1 MATLTLQFGQYG
13 NQLGPTFFATMM
25 DYLRESGS
33 SGDATPWF
41 GQASDGS
48 IYTKAL
54 MIDMEPKAILKSC
67 LGKNDVIGGKF
78 HYNARSAIFGQ
89 SGSGN
94 NWAHGYM
101 EHGPR
106 ELPKILESVRKYAEE
121 ANTYIDGFFGI
132 LSLAGGTGSGLGS
145 YVISHLRDHY
155 PKSAILCNCV
165 VPFASGEVLT
175 QQYNTSLS
183 LASLIQEADGIL
195 LFGNDEAATIVKN
208 QQSRLSGAR
217 PSLTQLNAVIGRT
230 LAYNLSGLRRPVTDL
245 LEQTVPSVLYKLLAP
260 RVVPSFPSHDSQ
272 HQTLRSIVSRCRQM
286 MITGSPG
293 DTCMDWQQ
301 RLENRNYF
309 TRLVRS
315 HIVIRSPD
323 AEQFVSGYVNTDEY
337 LQLKDLDP
345 AILNSYTRAKQ
356 QDIKS
361 QRQGIK
367 EAYSML
373 MQSNFYDLY
382 PYYRPGKSDYPISL
396 RGENLKEDV
405 PPSAAL
411 VLNGNL
417 FSGTLTSLVLD
428 MKARMQAGAYMWHY
442 ERFGVTPTVIRD
454 ALITISQVIED
465 YTLK

>member
-13 NQLGPTFFATMM
+13 NQLGPSFFATMM
-25 DYLRESGS
+25 EYLEESGS
-33 SGDATPWF
+33 NGDATPWF
-41 GQASDGS
+41 GKASDDS
-48 IYTKAL
+48 IYAKAL

-106 ELPKILESVRKYAEE
+106 ELAKILESVRKYAEE
-121 ANTYIDGFFGI
+121 TSTYIDGFFSI

-145 YVISHLRDHY
+145 YVVSHLRDHY

-165 VPFASGEVLT
+165 VPFSSGEVLT

-195 LFGNDEAATIVKN
+195 LFGNDEATQIIKN
-208 QQSRLSGAR
+208 QQSRLSSAR
-217 PSLTQLNAVIGRT
+217 PSLMQLNTVIGRT
-230 LAYNLSGLRRPVTDL
+230 LAYNLAGLQRPVTDL
-245 LEQTVPSVLYKLLAP
+245 LEQTVPSMLYKLLAP
-260 RVVPSFPSHDSQ
+260 RVIPSFASHNTQ

-293 DTCMDWQQ
+293 DACMDWQQ
-301 RLENRNYF
+301 RLEDRNYF

-315 HIVIRSPD
+315 HVVIRSPD
-323 AEQFVSGYVNTDEY
+323 AHKFVSGYVTTDDY
-337 LQLKDLDP
+337 LHLNDLDP
-345 AILNSYTRAKQ
+345 GILNSYTRAKQ

-361 QRQGIK
+361 QRQSIK

-373 MQSNFYDLY
+373 MLSDFHDLY
-382 PYYRPGKSDYPISL
+382 PYYRPGESTYPVSL
-396 RGENLKEDV
+396 RGENVKEDT

-411 VLNGNL
+411 VLNGNI
-417 FSGTLTSLVLD
+417 FSRTINNLVLD

-442 ERFGVTPTVIRD
+442 ERFGVTPMVIKD
-454 ALITISQVIED
+454 ALITLSQVIED